1 MSALSECCHTFSFFM
16 MGPTI
21 ALIGSQHYYNVNKET
36 IAEETIAVKMCNMIK
51 KSVEKNHFAIIF

>member
-1 MSALSECCHTFSFFM
+1 M

-21 ALIGSQHYYNVNKET
+21 VLIGSQHYYNVNKET